1 MKDIFMQFYNKY
13 KKIILSFLIIVV
25 VAGGAIGATYAYF
38 TAQRTTS
45 TNKFTTGTL
54 DLDVA
59 SNGVKVEPFVID
71 NIGENGDIS
80 GTKTWTVKNTG
91 SLPGKLLVKLNNVV
105 NKENGCNDPEK
116 EAEPNCADDE
126 AGELGNVIT
135 AKVAFDGIDKVS
147 STLATNHQTK
157 IGEDWNALSPIV
169 LQPGESKNI
178 TIHWATT
185 ENQYGNEIQSDSV
198 QFDVNFRLIQQISG
212 PTPTN

>member
-1 MKDIFMQFYNKY
+1 MELYNKY
-13 KKIILSFLIIVV
+13 KKIILSFLVIIV

-54 DLDVA
+54 DLDVS
-59 SNGVKVEPFVID
+59 SNGTKLEPFVID

-91 SLPGKLLVKLNNVV
+91 SLPGKLLIKLSNVV
-105 NKENGCNDPEK
+105 NKDNGCNDPEK
-116 EAEPNCADDE
+116 EAEANCESDDQ
-126 AGELGNVIT
+126 GEMGNVIT
-135 AKVAFDGIDKVS
+135 AKVALDGTDKVS
-147 STLATNHQTK
+147 STLATDQEGK
-157 IGEDWNALSPIV
+157 IGTDWNGLTPVI
-169 LQPGESKNI
+169 LQPGASKTV
-178 TIHWATT
+178 TIHWSTSEDA
-185 ENQYGNEIQSDSV
+185 YGNEIQSDSV